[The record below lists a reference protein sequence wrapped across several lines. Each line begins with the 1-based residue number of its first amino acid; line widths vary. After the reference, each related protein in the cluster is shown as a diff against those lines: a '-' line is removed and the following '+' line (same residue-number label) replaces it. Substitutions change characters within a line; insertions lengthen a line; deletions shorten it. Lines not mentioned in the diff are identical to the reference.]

1 MNKRYL
7 LRRPGRPTVETPYGS
22 VDDILHEKIP
32 GQSVENPNL
41 FGEAATNLIRKASGG
56 REQLTDEAVARH
68 LNIRDPSRIRRARE
82 WLGLTDAEPA
92 PRAPTEAERAAEFA
106 RFVDDDPPEAA

>member
-1 MNKRYL
+1 MTKYII
-7 LRRPGRPTVETPYGS
+7 RRPGKPPVESPYGS
-22 VDDILHEKIP
+22 IDDILYERIP
-32 GQSVENPNL
+32 EHPIENPRL
-41 FGEAATNLIRKASGG
+41 HGEAAVHLIRTMSGG
-56 REQLTDEAVARH
+56 REQLTDEFLARQ

-82 WLGLTDAEPA
+82 WLGLTDAAPA